1 MSVWVMPMTAPITIE
16 APAITPSTGCQVQ
29 VIGSSATWQ
38 TRNIAANAATLVQD
52 AMNAVTG
59 VGAPW

>member
-1 MSVWVMPMTAPITIE
+1 MTID
-16 APAITPSTGCQVQ
+16 APAMTPSTGCQVQ
-29 VIGSSATWQ
+29 VIGCSAAWH
-38 TRNIAANAATLVQD
+38 TRSIAAKAATLVQD